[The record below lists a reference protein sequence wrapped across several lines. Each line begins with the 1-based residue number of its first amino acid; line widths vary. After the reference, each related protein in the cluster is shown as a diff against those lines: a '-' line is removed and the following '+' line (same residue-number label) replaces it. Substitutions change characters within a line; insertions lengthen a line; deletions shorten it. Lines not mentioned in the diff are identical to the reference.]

1 MKSCSKSSYK
11 FLMYAWWGYTKAVVI
26 KFLIAH
32 YPNANFQGKNGSILD
47 VVFFFFNKEILNAF
61 PTIAGGAKESYN
73 KCWW

>member
-1 MKSCSKSSYK
+1 M
-11 FLMYAWWGYTKAVVI
+11 VI

-32 YPNANFQGKNGSILD
+32 YPNANFQEKNGSILD

-73 KCWW
+73 KC